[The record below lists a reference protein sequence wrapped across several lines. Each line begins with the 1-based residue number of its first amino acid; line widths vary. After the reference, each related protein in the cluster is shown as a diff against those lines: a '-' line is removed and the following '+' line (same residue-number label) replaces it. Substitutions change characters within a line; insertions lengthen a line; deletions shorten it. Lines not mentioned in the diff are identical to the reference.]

1 MRDSNLCNHFVLG
14 QFCETGRS
22 SPYVLV
28 GDVTYPIRPWM
39 FPPYKGHKNGL
50 NQKNIIGIL
59 SKV

>member
-1 MRDSNLCNHFVLG
+1 VLG

>member
-1 MRDSNLCNHFVLG
+1 VK
-14 QFCETGRS
+14 
-22 SPYVLV
+22 LV
-28 GDVTYPIRPWM
+28 GQVLIPVSDVTYPIRPWM